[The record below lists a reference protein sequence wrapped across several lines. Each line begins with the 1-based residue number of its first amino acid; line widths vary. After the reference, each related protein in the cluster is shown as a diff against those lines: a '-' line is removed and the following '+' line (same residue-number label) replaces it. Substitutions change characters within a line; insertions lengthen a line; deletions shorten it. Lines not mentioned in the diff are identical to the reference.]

1 MTIIFMRIKQTR
13 TNHDIN
19 FTFWSA
25 APVPAK
31 GGEGNNQWTLIRRC
45 NLSWYSSGDSKHLG
59 ACRQS
64 TIYPGSQRMSYGEDW
79 LHRNRQLS
87 YTHIHTRQKSIQH
100 TQSCGEDCLHRNR
113 QSSYTHTHTH
123 DKSQYNA
130 SGVGIEPMTAW
141 IRIMCS
147 TNWANFASSNLSYRF
162 NFNIC
167 KYNC

>member
-1 MTIIFMRIKQTR
+1 MTILFIRIKQT

-25 APVPAK
+25 APVPAN
-31 GGEGNNQWTLIRRC
+31 GGGGNNQWTLIRRC

-64 TIYPGSQRMSYGEDW
+64 TIYPGSQRMSYGEDC

-87 YTHIHTRQKSIQH
+87 YTHTRQRSIQH

-113 QSSYTHTHTH
+113 QPSYMHTHTK
-123 DKSQYNA
+123 KSQYNVSSQSLNPWPLKYESCA
-130 SGVGIEPMTAW
+130 EPSELTWQALPLLQ
-141 IRIMCS
+141 
-147 TNWANFASSNLSYRF
+147 T

-167 KYNC
+167 IYNC